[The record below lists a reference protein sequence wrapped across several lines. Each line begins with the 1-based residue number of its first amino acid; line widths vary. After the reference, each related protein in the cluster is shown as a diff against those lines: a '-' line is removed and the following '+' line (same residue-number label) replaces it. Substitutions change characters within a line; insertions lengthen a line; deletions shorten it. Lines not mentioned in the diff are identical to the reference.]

1 MLAEMFS
8 SALMQRALIISLLV
22 GISAPIIGTYLV
34 QRGLTLLGDG
44 IGHIAL
50 TGVALGWLA
59 GNAAGAA
66 DKESWAVPGAVF
78 ASVLGALI
86 IEWMR
91 ERGKASGEVALALI
105 FYGGIAGGVLLIGIA
120 GGSTTNLN
128 GYLFGSISTVSLK
141 DIWLT
146 VFLTIFILLT
156 GFGLKTA
163 LFTLCHDPQYARA
176 AGLPVRMLSILISVT
191 AALTVS
197 VAMRVVGVLLVSAL
211 MIIPIAAAQTFTK
224 SFRSTM
230 FAGILF
236 GAAVSVTGLSI
247 TYFKPWAPGATIVIL
262 ALAGY
267 LIFAVCTPIIRHIR
281 QRFHPHRISNEIT
294 R

>member
-1 MLAEMFS
+1 MLVEMLS
-8 SALMQRALIISLLV
+8 SGLMQRALIVSLLV
-22 GISAPIIGTYLV
+22 GISAPIVGTYLV
-34 QRGLTLLGDG
+34 QRNLTLLGDG

-66 DKESWAVPGAVF
+66 DQEAWAVPGAII
-78 ASVLGALI
+78 ASVLGALL

-91 ERGKASGEVALALI
+91 ERGKASGDVALALI

-128 GYLFGSISTVSLK
+128 GYLFGSISTVSVG

-156 GFGLKTA
+156 GVGMRTA

-176 AGLPVRMLSILISVT
+176 AGLPVRFLSILISVT

-211 MIIPIAAAQTFTK
+211 MIIPIAAAQTFTR
-224 SFRSTM
+224 SFKGTM
-230 FAGILF
+230 FAGVII
-236 GAAVSVTGLSI
+236 GAIASVTGLSI
-247 TYFKPWAPGATIVIL
+247 TYFRPWAPGATIVIL
-262 ALAGY
+262 ALSIY
-267 LIFAVCTPIIRHIR
+267 LFFAVFTPIVRSARERFSRHR
-281 QRFHPHRISNEIT
+281 VMQ
-294 R
+294 

>member
-1 MLAEMFS
+1 MLIEMLS
-8 SALMQRALIISLLV
+8 SGLMQRALIVSLLV
-22 GISAPIIGTYLV
+22 GISAPIVGIYLI

-59 GNAAGAA
+59 GNAAGAI
-66 DKESWAVPGAVF
+66 DKEAWAVPGAVI
-78 ASVLGALI
+78 ASVLGALL

-91 ERGKASGEVALALI
+91 QRGKASGDVALALI
-105 FYGGIAGGVLLIGIA
+105 FYGGIAGGVLLIGVA

-128 GYLFGSISTVSLK
+128 GYLFGSISTVSVS

-146 VFLTIFILLT
+146 VFLAAFIFTAGI
-156 GFGLKTA
+156 GMRTA
-163 LFTLCHDPQYARA
+163 LFTLCHDPQFAHA
-176 AGLPVRMLSILISVT
+176 SGLPVRLLSILISVT

-211 MIIPIAAAQTFTK
+211 MIIPIATAQTFTR
-224 SFRSTM
+224 SFKGTM
-230 FAGILF
+230 FAGMII
-236 GAAVSVTGLSI
+236 GAIVSIVGLSI

-262 ALAGY
+262 ALTIY
-267 LIFAVCTPIIRHIR
+267 LLFAVFTPIVYSVREKLSRHR
-281 QRFHPHRISNEIT
+281 LAQ
-294 R
+294 

>member
-8 SALMQRALIISLLV
+8 SELMQRALIVSLLV
-22 GISAPIIGTYLV
+22 GISAPIVGTYLV

-50 TGVALGWLA
+50 TGVACGWLA
-59 GNAAGAA
+59 GNAAGAV
-66 DKESWAVPGAVF
+66 DKETWAVPGAII
-78 ASVLGALI
+78 ASVLGALL

-91 ERGKASGEVALALI
+91 QRGKASGEVALALI

-128 GYLFGSISTVSLK
+128 GYLFGSISTVSVS

-146 VFLTIFILLT
+146 VFLAVFILLT
-156 GFGLKTA
+156 GIGMYPA
-163 LFTLCHDPQYARA
+163 LFILCHDSQYARA
-176 AGLPVRMLSILISVT
+176 SGLPVVFLSISISIT

-211 MIIPIAAAQTFTK
+211 MIIPIAAAQTFTR
-224 SFRSTM
+224 SFKGTM
-230 FAGILF
+230 FAGMVI
-236 GAAVSVTGLSI
+236 GAIVSVTGLGI
-247 TYFKPWAPGATIVIL
+247 TYFKPWAPGATIAIL
-262 ALAGY
+262 ALGIY
-267 LIFAVCTPIIRHIR
+267 LLFAIFTPIVSSARERFSRHR
-281 QRFHPHRISNEIT
+281 TASLHTQ
-294 R
+294 